1 MILILRFRSNLFLKK
16 YISMDKKFYNILW
29 IDDEHHE
36 LKSTKFTFRDSGINL
51 IGYKSSNGGMA
62 ELDRNSFKYDGI
74 LLDAKFFQDEDDE
87 KGAESVDNVYAAKE
101 HILKYHSTFDILV
114 YTAQA
119 EAHDDQMFKRAFPN
133 TFLKNNEEQKK
144 ILISKIKENAD
155 LRPDTNIRQKHYRA
169 FEVCNEKYIGEN
181 AGQDLLSLLK
191 VKDGSNISAYFNTI
205 RKIIE
210 DVFVSFNKFELLP
223 SIFVNPTVA
232 LNQSSIFLAGGNQ
245 HEKTDER
252 YKVYEHFNETRIPK
266 EMAWNIRSILRVAQ
280 PSSHRSELEKEIKE
294 LNSIY
299 SLKTNLNQLM
309 NILVWYK
316 FHIDS
321 KPKEKNWKIKTN
333 DFSVKS
339 KEKLLFGKVIG
350 QKANLDKSFAF
361 FEPNDGSE
369 NIFIPPH
376 VVEKYSLIDEM
387 LVCAVS
393 ELYVDNRTKEKRIRV
408 KNIQVQDN

>member
-1 MILILRFRSNLFLKK
+1 
-16 YISMDKKFYNILW
+16 MDKKFYNILW

-51 IGYKSSNGGMA
+51 TGYKSSNGGMA
-62 ELDRNSFKYDGI
+62 ELDRNSFKYEGI

-133 TFLKNNEEQKK
+133 TFLKNDEEQKK

-169 FEVCNEKYIGEN
+169 FEVC
-181 AGQDLLSLLK
+181 
-191 VKDGSNISAYFNTI
+191 NTI

-232 LNQSSIFLAGGNQ
+232 LNQSSIFLAGGSQ

-252 YKVYEHFNETRIPK
+252 YKVYEHFNETHIPK

-333 DFSVKS
+333 DFSIKS

-350 QKANLDKSFAF
+350 QKANLDKK
-361 FEPNDGSE
+361 
-369 NIFIPPH
+369 IFLFP
-376 VVEKYSLIDEM
+376 LT
-387 LVCAVS
+387 L
-393 ELYVDNRTKEKRIRV
+393 L
-408 KNIQVQDN
+408 KNFL